1 MPVLYAIR
9 FNVTR
14 KKGTMN
20 LVVISLNMPGACGFE
35 GVGEAIL
42 TIVVVVFNN
51 DKRLYK

>member
-1 MPVLYAIR
+1 
-9 FNVTR
+9 
-14 KKGTMN
+14 MN